1 MTDFI
6 SINNLTKA
14 YQTENETITA
24 IEDISFNVKRGEFI
38 TMAGPSGC
46 GKSTL
51 LHIIA
56 GLLEPTNGSAAIK
69 HSNTED
75 KQLSELGLV
84 FQQPILFPWRSIID
98 NILFP
103 LELLGQKKAEGRE
116 RAMELIELAGI
127 KGFEEKWPHE
137 LSGGMQQRA
146 SICRALISNP
156 SLLLMDEP
164 FSAVDALTRLKL
176 TTDLQRIWQEEKI
189 TIIFVTHNIEEAVTL
204 GDRVFVLTA
213 RPGRLIWEEK
223 IDLPRPRDR
232 KTSTEKQFQDHCGTI
247 YEKLGF

>member
-1 MTDFI
+1 MSEFI
-6 SINNLTKA
+6 NITNLTKSYPA
-14 YQTENETITA
+14 ENGETITA
-24 IEDISFNVKRGEFI
+24 IEDITFNVQRGEFI

-56 GLLEPTNGSAAIK
+56 ELLKPTRGDVAVNHPPSAEEQ
-69 HSNTED
+69 S
-75 KQLSELGLV
+75 SPLGLV
-84 FQQPILFPWRSIID
+84 FQKPILFPWSSVID

-103 LELLGQKKAEGRE
+103 LELLGRKKGGRE

-127 KGFEEKWPHE
+127 KGFEDKWPHE

-146 SICRALISNP
+146 SICRALIANP

-176 TTDLQRIWQEEKI
+176 TTDLQRIWAEEQI

-204 GDRVFVLTA
+204 GDRVLVLTA

-223 IDLPRPRDR
+223 IDLPRPRNR
-232 KTSTEKQFQDHCGTI
+232 KTATTQAFQDHCSTI

>member
-1 MTDFI
+1 MSDFV
-6 SINNLTKA
+6 SVKNLTKS
-14 YQTENETITA
+14 YQTESETITA
-24 IEDISFNVKRGEFI
+24 LEDISFNLVRGEFI
-38 TMAGPSGC
+38 TIAGPSGC

-56 GLLEPTNGSAAIK
+56 KLLEPTQGTIEIK
-69 HSNTED
+69 HERSNE

-84 FQQPILFPWRSIID
+84 FQKPILFPWSSVID

-103 LELLGQKKAEGRE
+103 LELLGQKKSGRE
-116 RAMELIELAGI
+116 RAMKLIELAGI

-164 FSAVDALTRLKL
+164 FSAIDALTRLKL
-176 TTDLQRIWQEEKI
+176 TIDLQRIWEEEKI

-223 IDLPRPRDR
+223 INLPRPRDR
-232 KTSTEKQFQDHCGTI
+232 KTAATKEFQNYCSTI

>member
-1 MTDFI
+1 MTDFV
-6 SINNLTKA
+6 SINSLTKA
-14 YQTENETITA
+14 YQTESETITA
-24 IEDISFNVKRGEFI
+24 IEDISFRVKRGEFI

-56 GLLEPTNGSAAIK
+56 GLLEPTDGKVEVTHLNSG
-69 HSNTED
+69 E

-84 FQQPILFPWRSIID
+84 FQQPILFPWSSVID

-103 LELLGQKKAEGRE
+103 LELLGQKAGGRE

-176 TTDLQRIWQEEKI
+176 TTDLQRIWEEEKI

-232 KTSTEKQFQDHCGTI
+232 ITTTTKEFQDHCGII

>member
-6 SINNLTKA
+6 SINNLTKS
-14 YQTENETITA
+14 YQTAQETITA
-24 IEDISFNVKRGEFI
+24 LEDISFNVRRGEFI

-51 LHIIA
+51 LHILA
-56 GLLEPTNGSAAIK
+56 DLLEPSQGTVK
-69 HSNTED
+69 VRYERTE
-75 KQLSELGLV
+75 KNQLSDLGLV
-84 FQQPILFPWRSIID
+84 FQQATLFPWRSVID

-103 LELLGQKKAEGRE
+103 LELLGQKKSGRGRAE
-116 RAMELIELAGI
+116 ELMELAGI
-127 KGFEEKWPHE
+127 KGFEDKWPHE

-146 SICRALISNP
+146 SICRALITNP

-176 TTDLQRIWQEEKI
+176 TVDLQRIWAEEKI
-189 TIIFVTHNIEEAVTL
+189 TILFVTHNVEEAVAL
-204 GDRVFVLTA
+204 GDRVIVLTA
-213 RPGRLIWEEK
+213 RPGRMIWEEK
-223 IDLPRPRDR
+223 IDLPRPRNR
-232 KTSTEKQFQDHCGTI
+232 LTATNKTFQDHCGVI

>member
-6 SINNLTKA
+6 QINNLTKT
-14 YQTENETITA
+14 YQTESGTVTA
-24 IEDISFNVKRGEFI
+24 IEDVSFDVKRGEFI
-38 TMAGPSGC
+38 TLAGPSGC

-56 GLLEPTNGSAAIK
+56 ELLEPTTGTVRVSHVNPG
-69 HSNTED
+69 E

-84 FQQPILFPWRSIID
+84 FQQPILFPWRSVID

-103 LELLGQKKAEGRE
+103 LELLGQKKGGRD
-116 RAMELIELAGI
+116 RAMALMELAGI
-127 KGFEEKWPHE
+127 KGFEQKWPHE

-204 GDRVFVLTA
+204 GDRVLVFTA

-223 IDLPRPRDR
+223 IELPRPRDR
-232 KTSTEKQFQDHCGTI
+232 KSKTTTEFQDHCGII
-247 YEKLGF
+247 YDKLGL